1 MPKEVPSSKTISK
14 CDHNDN
20 SKDVPDKR
28 YDSDRSFKLPSVKI
42 QKPFSAIPKKRT
54 DVIKWNGWG
63 YNDSKFVVKDGI
75 ICFTGKRYPIGEL
88 ELPYFTEWAKKL
100 LNVDPFKICLPCEI
114 PFDDFF
120 PKTIINE
127 DFLCEIMNLKI
138 EHSVDGFERLTRSHG
153 QTLHDIYS
161 LRRNMGS
168 IHRIPDIVLWPCS
181 HEDVMHIIALA
192 DKYNVVIIPYG
203 GGTSVS
209 GAVSCPESETRTICS
224 LDTSQMNNIL
234 WLDKKNLLVCCQTG
248 LVGQDLESFL
258 QERGFTCGHEPDSYE
273 FSTVGGWVATRAS
286 GMKKNVYGNI
296 EDLLVNVKLVTP
308 KGVLSKEGLYPR
320 QSTGPDLNHIVLG
333 SEGTLGVIT
342 EVILK
347 IRPVAPIKKY
357 GSIVFPYFDAGVA
370 CMREV
375 ARQRCQPASIRLM
388 DNEQFQFGQSLR
400 PKNSSYWSSFTENFK
415 KAYLKHIKG
424 FDLNLICVAT
434 LLFEGEKDQVE
445 QQETL
450 IYKIAR
456 DCGGIPAGENNGERG
471 YMLTFVIAYIRDL
484 GLDFN
489 IVAESFETSV
499 PWDRTLTVCRNVKYI
514 VGKKCKEFG
523 IKYFLI
529 SHRVTQTYDCGSCVY
544 FYFAFNWEG
553 LSDPVATYGEI
564 ESAAREEILRCGGS
578 LSHHHG
584 IGKLRARWYPKQV
597 SQLGANLYSA
607 TKKYLDPNNIFACQN
622 LLPLKSN
629 L

>member
-1 MPKEVPSSKTISK
+1 MGPPVTEKSQGPGQPFEPAPPADLKLIFKSTQEIFHEYHRKIFPATAAPKVFPFHFLASYSS
-14 CDHNDN
+14 
-20 SKDVPDKR
+20 
-28 YDSDRSFKLPSVKI
+28 
-42 QKPFSAIPKKRT
+42 A
-54 DVIKWNGWG
+54 
-63 YNDSKFVVKDGI
+63 
-75 ICFTGKRYPIGEL
+75 
-88 ELPYFTEWAKKL
+88 L
-100 LNVDPFKICLPCEI
+100 LQNY
-114 PFDDFF
+114 
-120 PKTIINE
+120 
-127 DFLCEIMNLKI
+127 
-138 EHSVDGFERLTRSHG
+138 G
-153 QTLHDIYS
+153 
-161 LRRNMGS
+161 
-168 IHRIPDIVLWPCS
+168 S
-181 HEDVMHIIALA
+181 HEDVLHIVTLA
-192 DKYNVVIIPYG
+192 DTYNVVIIPYG

-209 GAVSCPESETRTICS
+209 GAVSCPESEKRTICS

-388 DNEQFQFGQSLR
+388 DNEQFQFGQTLR

-445 QQETL
+445 QQENL
-450 IYKIAR
+450 IYKIAK

-514 VGKKCKEFG
+514 VRKKCKDFG
-523 IKYFLI
+523 IKYYLI

-553 LSDPVATYGEI
+553 LSDPVATYGDI

-584 IGKLRARWYPKQV
+584 VGKLRARWYPKQI
-597 SQLGANLYSA
+597 SQLGANLYNT
-607 TKKYLDPNNIFACQN
+607 TKQFLDPKNIFACQN